1 MKFPVLASF
10 FIFIIVLT
18 RRIHLMRN
26 RHESEEKSFWERERE
41 ANNTRRKSLDD
52 LSYIQIP
59 LEKLPTHLM
68 TEDATVCDY
77 IDTLKNLSSL
87 KIVNLTGYTNTDLKM
102 EYGAAN
108 ISALSE
114 YDQSYT
120 LLASTLQKWANILWN
135 ADYKK
140 EAVSIMEFA
149 LETHTDVSACY
160 YKLAEYY
167 HAQGEDSRIASLI
180 ETAESL
186 RSLNRDVIVRTLK
199 KSYP

>member
-1 MKFPVLASF
+1 MKFPFLASF

-18 RRIHLMRN
+18 RRIHLLRN
-26 RHESEEKSFWERERE
+26 RQESEEKSFWERERE

-52 LSYIQIP
+52 LNYIQIP
-59 LEKLPTHLM
+59 LDKLPTHLM
-68 TEDATVCDY
+68 TEDMNVRDCV
-77 IDTLKNLSSL
+77 DTLRNLSTL
-87 KIVNLTGYTNTDLKM
+87 KIVNLTGYTNTDLKI

-108 ISALSE
+108 ISDLSE

-120 LLASTLQKWANILWN
+120 LLASTLQKWADILWN

-149 LETHTDVSACY
+149 LETHTDVSAAY

-186 RSLNRDVIVRTLK
+186 RSLNRNVIVRTLK

>member
-1 MKFPVLASF
+1 MKFPILASF

-26 RHESEEKSFWERERE
+26 RQESEEKSFWERERE

-52 LSYIQIP
+52 LNYIQIP

-68 TEDATVCDY
+68 TEDVNVCDCV
-77 IDTLKNLSSL
+77 DTLKNLSTL

-108 ISALSE
+108 IAALSE

-120 LLASTLQKWANILWN
+120 LLASTLQKWADILWT

-149 LETHTDVSACY
+149 LETRTDVSAAY

-186 RSLNRDVIVRTLK
+186 RSLNRNVIVRTLK
-199 KSYP
+199 KSYL

>member
-1 MKFPVLASF
+1 MKFPFLASF
-10 FIFIIVLT
+10 FIFIIVLS
-18 RRIHLMRN
+18 RRIHLLRN
-26 RHESEEKSFWERERE
+26 RQESEEKAFWKREQQ
-41 ANNTRRKSLDD
+41 ANTVRRKSLDHLD
-52 LSYIQIP
+52 YIQIP

-68 TEDATVCDY
+68 TDDPTVCDCLA
-77 IDTLKNLSSL
+77 ILENLSTL
-87 KIVNLTGYTNTDLKM
+87 KIVNLTGYTNTDLKL

-114 YDQSYT
+114 YDQNYT
-120 LLASTLQKWANILWN
+120 LLASTLQKWADVLWN
-135 ADYKK
+135 ADYRK

-167 HAQGEDSRIASLI
+167 HARGEDSRISTLI
-180 ETAESL
+180 KTAEDL
-186 RSLNRDVIVRTLK
+186 RSLNGNIIVRTLK

>member
-26 RHESEEKSFWERERE
+26 RQESEEKSFWERERE

-52 LSYIQIP
+52 LNYIQIP

-68 TEDATVCDY
+68 TEDMNVRDCV
-77 IDTLKNLSSL
+77 DTLKNLSTL

-120 LLASTLQKWANILWN
+120 LLASTLQKWADILWN

-149 LETHTDVSACY
+149 LETHTDVSAAY

-167 HAQGEDSRIASLI
+167 HAQGEDSRITSLI

-186 RSLNRDVIVRTLK
+186 RSLNRNVIVRTLK

>member
-1 MKFPVLASF
+1 MKFPFLASF

-18 RRIHLMRN
+18 RRIHLLRN
-26 RHESEEKSFWERERE
+26 RQESEEKSFWERERE

-52 LSYIQIP
+52 LNYIQIP
-59 LEKLPTHLM
+59 LDKLPTHLM
-68 TEDATVCDY
+68 TEDMNVRDCV
-77 IDTLKNLSSL
+77 DTLRNLSTL
-87 KIVNLTGYTNTDLKM
+87 KIVNLTGYTNTDLKI

-108 ISALSE
+108 ISDLSE

-120 LLASTLQKWANILWN
+120 LLASTLQKWADILWN
-135 ADYKK
+135 ANYKK

-149 LETHTDVSACY
+149 LETHTDVSAAY

-186 RSLNRDVIVRTLK
+186 RSLNRNVIVRTLK

>member
-1 MKFPVLASF
+1 MKFPFLASF

-18 RRIHLMRN
+18 RRIHLLRN
-26 RHESEEKSFWERERE
+26 RQESEEKSFWERERE

-52 LSYIQIP
+52 LNYIQIP
-59 LEKLPTHLM
+59 LDKLPTHLM
-68 TEDATVCDY
+68 TEDMNVRDCV
-77 IDTLKNLSSL
+77 DTLRNLSTL
-87 KIVNLTGYTNTDLKM
+87 KIVNLTGYTNTDLKI

-108 ISALSE
+108 ISDLSE

-120 LLASTLQKWANILWN
+120 LLASTLQKWADILWN

-149 LETHTDVSACY
+149 LETHTDVSAAY

-186 RSLNRDVIVRTLK
+186 RSLNRNVILRTLK

>member
-26 RHESEEKSFWERERE
+26 RQEAEEKSFWERERE
-41 ANNTRRKSLDD
+41 ANNTRRKSLDN
-52 LSYIQIP
+52 LNYIQIP
-59 LEKLPTHLM
+59 LGKLPTHLM
-68 TEDATVCDY
+68 TEDMNVRDCV
-77 IDTLKNLSSL
+77 DTLRNLSTL

-120 LLASTLQKWANILWN
+120 LLASTLQKWADILWN

-149 LETHTDVSACY
+149 LETHTDVSAAY

-186 RSLNRDVIVRTLK
+186 RSLNRNVIVRTLK

>member
-26 RHESEEKSFWERERE
+26 RQEAEEKSFWARERE
-41 ANNTRRKSLDD
+41 ANNTRRKSLDN
-52 LSYIQIP
+52 LNYIQIP

-68 TEDATVCDY
+68 TEDMNVRDCV
-77 IDTLKNLSSL
+77 DTLRNLSTL

-120 LLASTLQKWANILWN
+120 LLASTLQKWADILWN

-149 LETHTDVSACY
+149 LETHTDVSAAY

-186 RSLNRDVIVRTLK
+186 RSLNRNVIVRTLK

>member
-26 RHESEEKSFWERERE
+26 RQESEEKSFWERERQ
-41 ANNTRRKSLDD
+41 ANNTRRKPLDD
-52 LSYIQIP
+52 LNYIQIP

-68 TEDATVCDY
+68 TEDINVCDCV
-77 IDTLKNLSSL
+77 DTLRNLSTL

-120 LLASTLQKWANILWN
+120 LLASTLQKWADILWN

-149 LETHTDVSACY
+149 LETHTDVSAAY

-167 HAQGEDSRIASLI
+167 HSQGEDSRIASLI

-186 RSLNRDVIVRTLK
+186 RSLNRNVIVRTLK

>member
-1 MKFPVLASF
+1 MKFPILASF

-26 RHESEEKSFWERERE
+26 HQKSEEKSFWERERA
-41 ANNTRRKSLDD
+41 ANNTRRQSLDG
-52 LSYIQIP
+52 LNYIQIP

-68 TEDATVCDY
+68 AEDAAVCNCVDTVR
-77 IDTLKNLSSL
+77 NLSAL

-108 ISALSE
+108 IAALSE

-120 LLASTLQKWANILWN
+120 LLASTLQKWADILWN

-149 LETHTDVSACY
+149 LETHTDVSATY

-167 HAQGEDSRIASLI
+167 HAQGEDFRIASLI

-186 RSLNRDVIVRTLK
+186 RSLNRNVIVRTLK